1 MLLLEVTERL
11 RRRNFYV
18 SFTQVH
24 HNPPVEVGVHVAE
37 EALMA
42 ENQNDKIIS
51 QKEKLAAEVLQ
62 VAEDALED
70 IKVSMAEAGVR
81 DLLNI
86 FNSAI
91 KTHRDLMSDIITIQT
106 KETKEEEKLA
116 SQYTGKV
123 DELLK
128 RITDSK
134 E

>member
-1 MLLLEVTERL
+1 MQKKV
-11 RRRNFYV
+11 
-18 SFTQVH
+18 
-24 HNPPVEVGVHVAE
+24 
-37 EALMA
+37 LMA
-42 ENQNDKIIS
+42 ENQNEKIIN

-106 KETKEEEKLA
+106 KETKEEERLA

-128 RITDSK
+128 RITGK
-134 E
+134 EE

>member
-1 MLLLEVTERL
+1 
-11 RRRNFYV
+11 
-18 SFTQVH
+18 
-24 HNPPVEVGVHVAE
+24 
-37 EALMA
+37 MA